1 MKRFFQKN
9 GILVLFIATVI
20 AVTLCIVNFFS
31 TNASPFTNLINALL
45 TPVRTG
51 YTAVENWAEDWRDRF
66 SSVDAYKEEISELK
80 KELAEKDKLLRQAEK
95 DSEENKLLRE
105 VLNLR
110 PQQEDFVY
118 EIASVIEQG
127 ASNWESTLT
136 LNRGEKHGVEPG
148 DAVMT
153 ETGFLVGV
161 VSEVGSSWCKVLT
174 VLDTEFTIGAKVFR
188 TGEVCVAEGDFRLM
202 PENRLT
208 ARYLD
213 PSSAITVGDLVVT
226 SGLGE
231 YYPPGL
237 VIGTVESLKKD
248 DSGLSLTATLTPRA
262 ELSELRQ
269 VFVIKEFTV
278 VD

>member
-9 GILVLFIATVI
+9 GILVLFVATVI
-20 AVTLCIVNFFS
+20 ALTLCIVNFFS
-31 TNASPFTNLINALL
+31 TNASPFSNLINTLL
-45 TPVRTG
+45 TPVRAG
-51 YTAVENWAEDWRDRF
+51 YTAVENWTEDWRDRF
-66 SSVDAYKEEISELK
+66 SSVDAYKEEIRQLK
-80 KELAEKDKLLRQAEK
+80 KELAKAEKQLRQASK

-118 EIASVIEQG
+118 ETAAVIEQG
-127 ASNWESTLT
+127 ASNWEASLT

-161 VSEVGSSWCKVLT
+161 VSEVGSGWCKVLT
-174 VLDTEFTIGAKVFR
+174 VLDTEFSIGAKVFR
-188 TGEVCVAEGDFRLM
+188 TDEVCVAEGDFRLM
-202 PENRLT
+202 PEGKLT

-213 PSSAITVGDLVVT
+213 PNASLTVGDLVVT

-237 VIGTVESLKKD
+237 VIGVVESLKMD
-248 DSGLSLTATLTPRA
+248 DSGLSLTATLSPKA
-262 ELSELRQ
+262 ELGDLRQ
-269 VFVIKEFTV
+269 VFIIKEFTV

>member
-9 GILVLFIATVI
+9 GILVLFVATVI
-20 AVTLCIVNFFS
+20 ALTLCIVNFFS
-31 TNASPFTNLINALL
+31 TNASPFTNLINTILS
-45 TPVRTG
+45 PVRAG

-66 SSVDAYKEEISELK
+66 SDVDAYKEEIRQLK
-80 KELAEKDKLLRQAEK
+80 KDLAEAEKQLRQASK

-110 PQQEDFVY
+110 PRQEDFVY
-118 EIASVIEQG
+118 ETAAVIEQG
-127 ASNWESTLT
+127 ASNWESSLT

-161 VSEVGSSWCKVLT
+161 VSEVGGSWCKVLT
-174 VLDTEFTIGAKVFR
+174 VLDTEFSIGAKVFR
-188 TGEVCVAEGDFRLM
+188 TGEVCVAEGNFRLM
-202 PENRLT
+202 SEGKLT

-213 PSSAITVGDLVVT
+213 PNSSLTVGDLVVT

-237 VIGTVESLKKD
+237 VIGAVESLKMD
-248 DSGLSLTATLTPRA
+248 DSGLSLTATLSPRA
-262 ELSELRQ
+262 EFDALRQ
-269 VFVIKEFTV
+269 VFIIKDFTV

>member
-9 GILVLFIATVI
+9 GILVLFVATVI
-20 AVTLCIVNFFS
+20 AITLCIVNFFS
-31 TNASPFTNLINALL
+31 TNASPFTNLINTVLS
-45 TPVRTG
+45 PVRAAC
-51 YTAVENWAEDWRDRF
+51 TAVENWAEDWRDRF
-66 SSVDAYKEEISELK
+66 SSVDAYKEEISRLER
-80 KELAEKDKLLRQAEK
+80 ELAEKEKLLRQAEK
-95 DSEENKLLRE
+95 DSEENQLLRE
-105 VLNLR
+105 VLKLR

-118 EIASVIEQG
+118 ESAAVVEQG
-127 ASNWESTLT
+127 SSNWESSLT

-161 VSEVGSSWCKVLT
+161 VSEVGSGWCKVLT
-174 VLDTEFTIGAKVFR
+174 VLDTEFSIGAKVFR
-188 TGEVCVAEGDFRLM
+188 TDEVCVAEGNFRLM
-202 PENRLT
+202 SEGRLT

-213 PSSAITVGDLVVT
+213 PNASLTVGDLVVT

-237 VIGTVESLKKD
+237 VIGTVESLKMD
-248 DSGLSLTATLTPRA
+248 DSGLSLTATLTPKA
-262 ELSELRQ
+262 ELDELRQ
-269 VFVIKEFTV
+269 VFIIKDFTV

>member
-1 MKRFFQKN
+1 MKRFFEKN

-20 AVTLCIVNFFS
+20 AITLCIVNFFS
-31 TNASPFTNLINALL
+31 TNASPFTNLINTVLA
-45 TPVRTG
+45 PVRAG

-66 SSVDAYKEEISELK
+66 SSVDAYKEEISQLK
-80 KELAEKDKLLRQAEK
+80 RELAEKDKLLRQAEK
-95 DSEENKLLRE
+95 DSEENRLLRE

-110 PQQEDFVY
+110 PQQEDYVY
-118 EIASVIEQG
+118 ELAAVIEQG
-127 ASNWESTLT
+127 ASNWESALT

-148 DAVMT
+148 DSVMT

-188 TGEVCVAEGDFRLM
+188 TEEVCVAEGNFRLM
-202 PENRLT
+202 PEGKLT

-213 PSSAITVGDLVVT
+213 PNSSITVGDLVVT

-237 VIGTVESLKKD
+237 VIGAVESLKMD
-248 DSGLSLTATLTPRA
+248 DSGLSLTATLTPKA

-269 VFVIKEFTV
+269 VLIVKDFTV

>member
-20 AVTLCIVNFFS
+20 ALTLCIVNFFS
-31 TNASPFTNLINALL
+31 TNASPFTNLINTIL

-51 YTAVENWAEDWRDRF
+51 YAAVENWAEDWRDRF
-66 SSVDAYKEEISELK
+66 SSVDAYKEEIAQLK
-80 KELAEKDKLLRQAEK
+80 KELAEKEKLLRQAEK

-110 PQQEDFVY
+110 PQQEDFIY
-118 EIASVIEQG
+118 ETATVIEQG

-136 LNRGEKHGVEPG
+136 LNRGEKHGVEAG

-161 VSEVGSSWCKVLT
+161 VNEVGSGWCKVLT
-174 VLDTEFTIGAKVFR
+174 VLDTEFSMGAKVFR
-188 TGEVCVAEGDFRLM
+188 TGEVCVAEGNFRLM
-202 PENRLT
+202 SEGKLT

-213 PSSAITVGDLVVT
+213 PNASLTVGDLVVT

-237 VIGTVESLKKD
+237 LIGAVESLKMD
-248 DSGLSLTATLTPRA
+248 DSGLSLTATLSPRA
-262 ELSELRQ
+262 ELEGLRQ
-269 VFVIKEFTV
+269 VFIIKDFTV

>member
-20 AVTLCIVNFFS
+20 ALTLCIVNFFS
-31 TNASPFTNLINALL
+31 TNASPFSNLINTILS
-45 TPVRTG
+45 PVRAG

-66 SSVDAYKEEISELK
+66 SSVDAYKEEISQLK
-80 KELAEKDKLLRQAEK
+80 KELAEKEKLLRQAEK

-118 EIASVIEQG
+118 ETAAVVEQG
-127 ASNWESTLT
+127 ASNWESSLT

-161 VSEVGSSWCKVLT
+161 VSEVGGSWCKVLT
-174 VLDTEFTIGAKVFR
+174 VLDTEFSIGAKVFR
-188 TGEVCVAEGDFRLM
+188 TDEVCVAEGNFRLM
-202 PENRLT
+202 SEGKLT

-213 PSSAITVGDLVVT
+213 PNAALTVGDLVVT

-237 VIGTVESLKKD
+237 LIGTVESLKMD
-248 DSGLSLTATLTPRA
+248 DSGLSLTATLVPRA
-262 ELSELRQ
+262 ELEDLRH
-269 VFVIKEFTV
+269 VFIIKDFTV